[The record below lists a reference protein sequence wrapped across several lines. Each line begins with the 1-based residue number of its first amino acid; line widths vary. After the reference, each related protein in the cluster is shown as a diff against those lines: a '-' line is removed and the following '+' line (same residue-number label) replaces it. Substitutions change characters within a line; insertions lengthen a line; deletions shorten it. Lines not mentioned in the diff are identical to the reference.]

1 MSSRRSGKSN
11 GRPASQ
17 LSRRHVLRT
26 AIGSLAAGMTARQ
39 GVAETAEHAF
49 HRLPK
54 SMWVWNTS
62 LAEVSGLREFALQW
76 NIGRVLLGLPSAALD
91 RLASGDRAA
100 IAAVQSLREHK
111 IEVVALTGDPSWAER
126 RELPRALAKIFEIES
141 RHRLFDG
148 VDLDVEPHTL
158 AAWRAGGDQRER
170 LMLGLLE
177 LLQAGARDARGLAIG
192 AALHPTYAKL
202 VLPDGG
208 NFLEALCRSVQ
219 SVSLMA
225 YRDRPKALVSW
236 SEASISIFERIG
248 VTWRSGV
255 LVHETKEA
263 GTSFVGSPRPQFLAD
278 MANLDSQLRRLPAS
292 SRFQGLIF
300 EDYKGLRR
308 VLVN

>member
-1 MSSRRSGKSN
+1 M
-11 GRPASQ
+11 
-17 LSRRHVLRT
+17 LSRRNGRRTCLLSRRQVLRT

-62 LAEVSGLREFALQW
+62 FAEVPALRDFALEW

-91 RLASGDRAA
+91 RLASGDREAL
-100 IAAVQSLREHK
+100 AAVRLLREHK

-126 RELPRALAKIFEIES
+126 RGPPRALARIFEIES
-141 RHRLFDG
+141 RYRLFDG

-158 AAWRAGGDQRER
+158 AAWRAGGEQRER
-170 LMLGLLE
+170 LMLGLFE
-177 LLQAGARDARGLAIG
+177 LLQACAKDARGLPIG

-202 VLPDGG
+202 SLPDGG

-219 SVSLMA
+219 SVALMA

-236 SEASISIFERIG
+236 SEASIAIFERTG
-248 VTWRSGV
+248 VMWRSGV

-263 GTSFVGSPRPQFLAD
+263 RTSFVGSSRLQFLAD
-278 MANLDSQLRRLPAS
+278 MTNLDAQLRGLPPAS
-292 SRFQGLIF
+292 HFQGLIF
-300 EDYKGLRR
+300 EDYKGLRKI
-308 VLVN
+308 LVS